1 MMTVAQ
7 PDTAAALVVTLSG
20 VITPTDLKAG
30 LLAIVR
36 ENAWQHPVLW
46 DLRQAEQFAGTDA
59 DFHEVVAFA
68 QRHMAHFPHRGR
80 IAVLAPEPHVRELA
94 LRYLDAWDG
103 RAQHPQMAVVE
114 TLEAAQAWLASDET
128 GDV

>member
-1 MMTVAQ
+1 MMTVAP
-7 PDTAAALVVTLSG
+7 PDAAAALIVTLSG
-20 VITPTDLKAG
+20 VVTPTDLKAG

-46 DLRQAEQFAGTDA
+46 DLRQAEQFTGTDA
-59 DFHEVVAFA
+59 DLHEVVAFA
-68 QRHMAHFPHRGR
+68 HRHMAHFPNRGR

-114 TLEAAQAWLASDET
+114 TLDAAHAWLS
-128 GDV
+128 GGQ